1 MAKILIANPYEGV
14 RRSLAEVLEADGH
27 TFSLCPDGISVHKE
41 IARSLPD
48 LVITDVDLPDLDAF
62 EMVRIL
68 QQATGDKGVP
78 PVIVRSGL
86 RDEVTGAYRQGDIF
100 TWMGPSAGP
109 EDLRALVR
117 ARLADAEKKH
127 LYGKVLVVDDDLT
140 IRRLLE
146 KRLQM
151 EGHEVVTALDGEE
164 GLQRLAELP
173 DLVLLDV
180 AMPRLDGFG
189 MLERMRADM
198 QYQDIPVI
206 VMTAHAQ
213 DAQEVARGL
222 GLGANDYVRKPVEW
236 AEFSARIQTQFRIRE
251 AHRLTVERQL
261 DLAIIELAG
270 AAAHEINNPLAVLMG
285 RVEMILAQMDAS
297 GPFYKGLVQID
308 QLVQRIAD
316 VVQKMGEV
324 RQYQVQK
331 YCGSVNIL
339 NLDQTSAPDRPG
351 G

>member
-1 MAKILIANPYEGV
+1 MGKVLIANPYEGV
-14 RRSLAEVLEADGH
+14 RRSLVAVLEVDDH
-27 TFSLCPDGISVHKE
+27 TFSLCPDGASVRKE
-41 IARSLPD
+41 IDRNLPD
-48 LVITDVDLPDLDAF
+48 LVITDVDLPGLDAF
-62 EMVRIL
+62 EMVRLL
-68 QQATGDKGVP
+68 QQTAGGRGVP

-86 RDEVTGAYRQGDIF
+86 RDEVTGAYRQGEVF

-109 EDLRALVR
+109 EDLRTLVR
-117 ARLADAEKKH
+117 ARLADAKKKY

-140 IRRLLE
+140 IRRLLK

-151 EGHEVVTALDGEE
+151 EGHEVVSALDGKE
-164 GLQRLAELP
+164 GLQRLAESP

-189 MLERMRADM
+189 MLERMRADAR
-198 QYQDIPVI
+198 YQDIPVI

-213 DAQEVARGL
+213 DAREVARGL

-251 AHRLTVERQL
+251 AHRLTIERQL

-285 RVEMILAQMDAS
+285 RVEMILAQVNTS
-297 GPFYKGLVQID
+297 EPFYKDLVQID
-308 QLVQRIAD
+308 QLVQRIAN
-316 VVQKMGEV
+316 VVQNMGEV
-324 RQYQVQK
+324 RRYQVQS

-339 NLDQTSAPDRPG
+339 NLDQTAAPDRPEG
-351 G
+351 